1 MIISTV
7 FRKILFFADISILP
21 CPANDSL
28 IMISVDRVGIVED
41 TSFKNADISEG
52 LGEAYPKEQSDILVI
67 GESNDSTPS
76 EMTFRVICFHSIKY
90 IIVS

>member
-7 FRKILFFADISILP
+7 FRKNLFFADISILS

-41 TSFKNADISEG
+41 TSFKYADISEG
-52 LGEAYPKEQSDILVI
+52 LGEAHFKEQSHILVI

-76 EMTFRVICFHSIKY
+76 EMTFRVI
-90 IIVS
+90 